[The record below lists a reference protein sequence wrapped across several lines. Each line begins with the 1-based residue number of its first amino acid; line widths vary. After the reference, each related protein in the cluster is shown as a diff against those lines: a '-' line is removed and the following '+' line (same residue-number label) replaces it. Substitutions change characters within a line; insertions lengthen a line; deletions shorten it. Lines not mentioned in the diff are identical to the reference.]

1 MNKIFKVIYS
11 KTKHCYVVV
20 SELAKSHCKTAG
32 SHTARNKTAL
42 TAAVLLALGAFSFAG
57 MPVAQADAD
66 AHNNDFIGANDYYW
80 YWDAKAKKW
89 EQQTYRDALIGHLP
103 RKNLPNNEGAGAKET
118 GSVAAGLYAQAG
130 MQTVTIGNRN
140 AGQSRGSVFIGE
152 HSGYDDKAS
161 NVPKGSSNNYVTS
174 VGFQSD
180 ATGWGSIAIGSNAT
194 AENTKKT
201 DTAVTMTGNTD
212 EDKKNGIYEI
222 EKNPTIDGASVA
234 LGYGAHS
241 KDGNIAIGAYSEAT
255 TDLSADTSDKA
266 KSYLT
271 GKTATSYVS
280 VGNKEKQLQRRIT
293 NVADGAADSD
303 VATIGQL
310 KKMSEKAGVYNEG
323 WGIKIG
329 DYTKKDANG
338 TETTVKNAISVDR
351 NLGTNLDTTGHVH
364 LDVSKTGLVLGTVVD
379 GAPGT
384 DVDLHY
390 GATGDYAVT
399 VGGGANTASGKASV
413 VIGGSGNTAS
423 DEAAVSSGG
432 SSNVASGSMAAVY
445 GGFDNEA
452 SGTYASIFAGA
463 QNKASNMWTTV
474 GGGALNEASGIYASV
489 WGGSGNKATDNS
501 AAVYGGL
508 GNSAYGP
515 YSAILGGGSNKAG
528 GVAVVSGG
536 ASNEAAGVESAV
548 LGGVGNIVTGANA
561 TAVGGAKGSVNGVGS
576 VGILGGSTGINAPFT
591 LAAGYQSTVTD
602 TGVTSTPI
610 TEEEAEKFQEEGT
623 HPGLLV
629 GSNDPN
635 NLSFKILDHFATAVG
650 YQATAD
656 EAQTVAFGHDK
667 GDTYYGTTTYKWKQ
681 KATVKDGHYYDEYGS
696 EINEDSYKSL
706 MNADGTWNDYSQP
719 IATVEEKKYDSAYYN
734 RLVKAADG
742 IEDHDAVVM
751 EQLKN
756 ASDVGS
762 KIKVYQTD
770 ENGNIK
776 FDKNNNPIEDTSDSD
791 AVKTKR
797 EAAQKASEDAWG
809 EAIGTGHVAD
819 PKASNAKDNGSGQLV
834 TGGTVY
840 DALQKQK
847 TDLTD
852 ALSVNAGW
860 GIDVDKTK
868 NNTISVKHNLSSGDS
883 AYADTDATGLI
894 LGGSIKERKA
904 DKKYGAATAS
914 SVIVGARN
922 ALASNDNSVVVGGLD
937 NVASGAN
944 STVVGGDNNKAS
956 GNQSA
961 VFGGR
966 DNTASGITSTASG
979 GIMNVANGQNST
991 AVGGTFNY
999 ALGTGATS
1007 VGGYGK
1013 DYTTG
1018 YNSSVN
1024 GSYSVGIAGGSTG
1037 DKADYSLAAGRQA
1050 VVTTENGT
1058 AIGYQATTD
1067 EANTIA
1073 FGHDAGDVSGYT
1085 IEWEQLPNG
1094 QTNADGTTNDYTKA
1108 PKSVT
1113 ATTYTDSYYNRL
1125 VKVAEGQDDHDVVVV
1140 KQLKQYAQKDA
1151 GNIGSN
1157 IKVYTTDKNGNSVED
1172 TDASTAAQKANENL
1186 WGTAIGTGKIADS
1199 KATNAADNGSQQ
1211 LVTGGTVYTYNA
1223 PVAESG
1229 KTLNYVS
1236 ADKTTGQN
1244 LTALDTQVK
1253 ANADTL
1259 NDSTHNIKYYSVNS
1273 TNAPTFGLNVYTNEK
1288 NDGASGR
1295 ASLAAGFITHADGL
1309 ASTVAGSYSGIYNK
1323 GTVSGTDFRGAAA
1336 LSLGTVN
1343 INRNMDTTKPYS
1355 GVANSLIGQ
1364 ANVTT
1369 DSNAAI
1375 ILGAGNTVK
1384 DSYRTISN
1392 LNLSGDMTDAL
1403 KEAVPGSGGQVMV
1416 MGGGNSVENAYMTQV
1431 TGVGNTVTGSGD
1443 AYDADKSSQLNY
1455 VEGFY
1460 TTLTNGKNDYL
1471 IGAHN
1476 TVTGDST
1483 DTNKSN
1489 IVFGDNHTLTNTKNN
1504 IIVGSADNVDT
1515 TTVSDVVSIGHNA
1528 KVTKEG
1534 GVAIGSGSEATTAA
1548 GVAGYDPTGATAD
1561 TTAAWTSKKAAV
1573 SVGTADETRQ
1583 ITGVAAGKEETDAVN
1598 VAQLK
1603 KLNGMKANVNADNI
1617 GKNLNHKADGTAVTD
1632 EDKTVN
1638 ENAWG
1643 AAIGTGSIAA
1653 DNGQLV
1659 TGKTVYAYNKPVA
1672 AEGKTLNYISD
1683 TMTTGQNL
1691 TALDTQIKTNADNIG
1706 TNTTNISNN
1715 TENITNLKNL
1725 SNITEAGQT
1734 VIKNLAK
1741 GSIGMEDGSHT
1752 SVSHRDVNGVETYKV
1767 DVTVDG
1773 QVAENNTGIV
1783 NGGTVYSALQDVKN
1797 QTSADL
1803 ANKANVDASNIGKN
1817 LNHKA
1822 DGTAVTDEDK
1832 TVNENAWGAA
1842 IGTGS
1847 IAADNGQ
1854 LVTGKTVYAYNK
1866 PVAAE
1871 GKTLNYISDTMTTGQ
1886 NLTALDTQ
1894 IKTNADNIG
1903 TNTTN
1908 ISNNTENITNLK
1920 NLSNITEAGQ
1930 TVIKN
1935 LAKGS
1940 IGMEDGSHTSVSHRD
1955 VNGVETY
1962 KVDVTVDGQVAEN
1975 NTGIVN
1981 GGTVYS
1987 ALQDVKN
1994 QTSAD
1999 LANKANVDAS
2009 NLTPD
2014 NVTKWQEKLGN
2025 GEVVSGNKGLVT
2037 GDTVFKAVDTK
2048 ANRDGSNLTDEE
2060 ADSFSEKIARG
2071 EVKAG
2076 ENRAVSGDAVSQ
2088 AISKVT
2094 GDMNTQ
2100 LDGKANT
2107 SLDNITKDG
2116 QTVIKKLSQDAVQVK
2131 AGDDHI
2137 TIDAKTD
2144 ETTGNKT
2151 YTISAKDGKV
2161 ASGDTGLISG
2171 GTLYNEVHVDKD
2183 GSYIRS
2189 GNTVGQN
2196 LSALDSGLKTTSDL
2210 IHTNTKGDTI
2220 QIGGN
2225 STATKIDVSG
2235 KDKDGNTTG
2244 RVITGIV
2251 TEGKDLTSAANVG
2264 YVNGIT
2270 SANTQQIYRD
2280 MNNAYSSLD
2289 TNINR
2294 AAAGSNAL
2302 AALHPLDFDPADKA
2316 SFAVGYGHY
2325 HNANAAAIGAFYQP
2339 NANTMVNMGISLGN
2353 GDPGFNAGVSFKLG
2367 KGSAYNGVSKAEM
2380 AQTIHDQAEEISAI
2394 KANDAAKD
2402 KRIDA
2407 LEKENQEMKKQI
2419 QEILSR
2425 LNG

>member
-1822 DGTAVTDEDK
+1822 DGTTVTDEDK

-1871 GKTLNYISDTMTTGQ
+1871 GKTLNYVSDTKTTGQ
-1886 NLTALDTQ
+1886 NLGSLDAQ
-1894 IKTNADNIG
+1894 VG
-1903 TNTTN
+1903 TNTGD
-1908 ISNNTENITNLK
+1908 ISNLK
-1920 NLSNITEAGQ
+1920 NLSNISSAGE

-1955 VNGVETY
+1955 VNGVDTY

>member
-1 MNKIFKVIYS
+1 MNKIFKVIYN
-11 KTKHCYVVV
+11 KTRHCYVVV

-528 GVAVVSGG
+528 GAAVVSGG

-914 SVIVGARN
+914 SVIVGAQN

-1067 EANTIA
+1067 ESGTIS

-1085 IEWEQLPNG
+1085 VTWKQRTDG
-1094 QTNADGTTNDYTKA
+1094 KTNADGTTNDYTQA
-1108 PKSVT
+1108 PESVSVT
-1113 ATTYTDSYYNRL
+1113 KENTYTTAGYNRL

-1186 WGTAIGTGKIADS
+1186 WGAAIGTGKIADS

-1253 ANADTL
+1253 ANVDTL

-1343 INRNMDTTKPYS
+1343 INRNMYTTKPYS

-1392 LNLSGDMTDAL
+1392 LNLSGDMTAAL

-1431 TGVGNTVTGSGD
+1431 TGVGNTVTGSGEK
-1443 AYDADKSSQLNY
+1443 YDKDSSTQLNY
-1455 VEGFY
+1455 VDGFY
-1460 TTLTNGKNDYL
+1460 TTLENGKNDYI
-1471 IGAHN
+1471 IGSQN
-1476 TVTGDST
+1476 TVTGTST
-1483 DTNKSN
+1483 DKNKSN

-1672 AEGKTLNYISD
+1672 AEGKTLNYVSD
-1683 TMTTGQNL
+1683 TKTTGQNL
-1691 TALDTQIKTNADNIG
+1691 GSLDAQVG
-1706 TNTTNISNN
+1706 TNTGDIS
-1715 TENITNLKNL
+1715 NLKNL
-1725 SNITEAGQT
+1725 SNISSAGET

-1752 SVSHRDVNGVETYKV
+1752 SVSHRDVNGV
-1767 DVTVDG
+1767 D
-1773 QVAENNTGIV
+1773 
-1783 NGGTVYSALQDVKN
+1783 
-1797 QTSADL
+1797 
-1803 ANKANVDASNIGKN
+1803 
-1817 LNHKA
+1817 
-1822 DGTAVTDEDK
+1822 
-1832 TVNENAWGAA
+1832 
-1842 IGTGS
+1842 
-1847 IAADNGQ
+1847 
-1854 LVTGKTVYAYNK
+1854 
-1866 PVAAE
+1866 
-1871 GKTLNYISDTMTTGQ
+1871 
-1886 NLTALDTQ
+1886 
-1894 IKTNADNIG
+1894 
-1903 TNTTN
+1903 
-1908 ISNNTENITNLK
+1908 
-1920 NLSNITEAGQ
+1920 
-1930 TVIKN
+1930 
-1935 LAKGS
+1935 
-1940 IGMEDGSHTSVSHRD
+1940 
-1955 VNGVETY
+1955 TY

-2131 AGDDHI
+2131 AGDRIKVDE
-2137 TIDAKTD
+2137 ATD
-2144 ETTGNKT
+2144 EKTGNKT
-2151 YTISAKDGKV
+2151 YTISANNNGKV
-2161 ASGDTGLISG
+2161 AKDDGNLISGDT
-2171 GTLYNEVHVDKD
+2171 LYKEVHADQD

-2251 TEGKDLTSAANVG
+2251 TDGKDLTSAANVG

-2280 MNNAYSSLD
+2280 MNNAYSRLD

>member
-528 GVAVVSGG
+528 GAAVVSGG

-734 RLVKAADG
+734 RLVKVADG

-776 FDKNNNPIEDTSDSD
+776 FDKNNNPIEDTS
-791 AVKTKR
+791 AEAETKKT
-797 EAAQKASEDAWG
+797 AAQKASEDAWG
-809 EAIGTGHVAD
+809 SAIGTGKVVD
-819 PKASNAKDNGSGQLV
+819 PNAKDKDSNGSGQLV

-840 DALQKQK
+840 NALQQQK

-914 SVIVGARN
+914 SVIVGAQN

-956 GNQSA
+956 RNQSA

-1058 AIGYQATTD
+1058 AVGYQATTD
-1067 EANTIA
+1067 ESGTIS

-1085 IEWEQLPNG
+1085 VTWKQRTDG
-1094 QTNADGTTNDYTKA
+1094 KTNADLTTNDYTQA
-1108 PKSVT
+1108 PESVT

-1392 LNLSGDMTDAL
+1392 LNLSGDMTAAL

-1603 KLNGMKANVNADNI
+1603 KLNGMKANVNAD
-1617 GKNLNHKADGTAVTD
+1617 
-1632 EDKTVN
+1632 
-1638 ENAWG
+1638 
-1643 AAIGTGSIAA
+1643 
-1653 DNGQLV
+1653 
-1659 TGKTVYAYNKPVA
+1659 
-1672 AEGKTLNYISD
+1672 
-1683 TMTTGQNL
+1683 
-1691 TALDTQIKTNADNIG
+1691 
-1706 TNTTNISNN
+1706 
-1715 TENITNLKNL
+1715 
-1725 SNITEAGQT
+1725 
-1734 VIKNLAK
+1734 
-1741 GSIGMEDGSHT
+1741 
-1752 SVSHRDVNGVETYKV
+1752 
-1767 DVTVDG
+1767 
-1773 QVAENNTGIV
+1773 
-1783 NGGTVYSALQDVKN
+1783 
-1797 QTSADL
+1797 
-1803 ANKANVDASNIGKN
+1803 NIGKN

-2280 MNNAYSSLD
+2280 MNNAYSRLD

>member
-1 MNKIFKVIYS
+1 M
-11 KTKHCYVVV
+11 
-20 SELAKSHCKTAG
+20 L
-32 SHTARNKTAL
+32 
-42 TAAVLLALGAFSFAG
+42 
-57 MPVAQADAD
+57 
-66 AHNNDFIGANDYYW
+66 
-80 YWDAKAKKW
+80 
-89 EQQTYRDALIGHLP
+89 
-103 RKNLPNNEGAGAKET
+103 
-118 GSVAAGLYAQAG
+118 
-130 MQTVTIGNRN
+130 MQ
-140 AGQSRGSVFIGE
+140 
-152 HSGYDDKAS
+152 
-161 NVPKGSSNNYVTS
+161 
-174 VGFQSD
+174 
-180 ATGWGSIAIGSNAT
+180 
-194 AENTKKT
+194 
-201 DTAVTMTGNTD
+201 
-212 EDKKNGIYEI
+212 KKN
-222 EKNPTIDGASVA
+222 
-234 LGYGAHS
+234 
-241 KDGNIAIGAYSEAT
+241 NIAIGAGSIAT
-255 TDLSADTSDKA
+255 DKA
-266 KSYLT
+266 ST
-271 GKTATSYVS
+271 TAAAFTNQEASKSYVS
-280 VGNKEKQLQRRIT
+280 VGDGTKGSDTQYRRIT

-528 GVAVVSGG
+528 GAAVVSGG

-610 TEEEAEKFQEEGT
+610 TEEEAEKFQAEGT

-819 PKASNAKDNGSGQLV
+819 PKASNARDNGSGQLV

-914 SVIVGARN
+914 SVIVGAQN

-1113 ATTYTDSYYNRL
+1113 ATTYDSAAYNRL
-1125 VKVAEGQDDHDVVVV
+1125 VKVANGVEDHDVVVME
-1140 KQLKQYAQKDA
+1140 QLKNASDV
-1151 GNIGSN
+1151 GSN
-1157 IKVYTTDKNGNSVED
+1157 IKVYKTDENGNVQFDENNKPIED
-1172 TDASTAAQKANENL
+1172 RSDAAKTKQKDSKDAWGKALGAGTFTTGTDTTPTNASTS
-1186 WGTAIGTGKIADS
+1186 D
-1199 KATNAADNGSQQ
+1199 Q
-1211 LVTGGTVYTYNA
+1211 LVTG
-1223 PVAESG
+1223 
-1229 KTLNYVS
+1229 KTLYNYDKPTSSQNYVNVNS
-1236 ADKTTGQN
+1236 TTGQN
-1244 LTALDTQVK
+1244 LSALDAQVK

-1273 TNAPTFGLNVYTNEK
+1273 TNAPTFGLDAYTNEK
-1288 NDGASGR
+1288 NDGASPSGR
-1295 ASLAAGFITHADGL
+1295 ASLAAGFITHTDGL

-1343 INRNMDTTKPYS
+1343 INRNTDTTKAYS

-1369 DSNAAI
+1369 NSNAAI

-1392 LNLSGDMTDAL
+1392 LKLSGDMTAAL

-1416 MGGGNSVENAYMTQV
+1416 MGGGNSVDKAYMTQV
-1431 TGVGNTVTGSGD
+1431 TGVGNTVTGSGTEYGD
-1443 AYDADKSSQLNY
+1443 DSTQLNY
-1455 VEGFY
+1455 IEGFY
-1460 TTLTNGKNDYL
+1460 TKLENGKNDYL

-1483 DTNKSN
+1483 DKNQSN

-1504 IIVGSADNVDT
+1504 IILGSAGNGDT

-1528 KVTKEG
+1528 KVSVAD

-1603 KLNGMKANVNADNI
+1603 KLNGMKANVDATNI
-1617 GKNLNHKADGTAVTD
+1617 GKNLKGADGNTASA
-1632 EDKTVN
+1632 EDITAN
-1638 ENAWG
+1638 EKAWG
-1643 AAIGTGSIAA
+1643 AALGTGDIATPKDMLVTDKAIHDELRPTTDGTYVKGSQTTADNLSKLDAQVKTNADGISTNTTNITKNAGDITNLKNLSNITNEGEKVIKKLSKDAVKVEAGDRVTVTSTDNKETGTITYKVSANNNGTVTAGDQNLVSGDTVNTAINNAITNAGTATDTKLAGKANVDATNIGKNLKGADGKTASTEEITANENDWGTAIGTGEIAK

-1659 TGKTVYAYNKPVA
+1659 TGKTVYDALHGGLDDVVFGHDGKDGKDGSIGLVGQTGKKGEDGKNAFATTIIKTEKGVDGVDGKNGKDGITRIVYNDTNDPANKHTVA
-1672 AEGKTLNYISD
+1672 TLDDGMKYAGDTGTVANVKLNHQLKLSGTTFNDKDKKYDANSWTSDNIAVVSSAADETTGDATMYLKLNKDLNLTDKGSVRFGDKDSNTTLDASGLTIKSTVTKEGKTEVVNGPS
-1683 TMTTGQNL
+1683 MTKDGINGGGKAIT
-1691 TALDTQIKTNADNIG
+1691 NIG
-1706 TNTTNISNN
+1706 SGIEKDDKGNYTDKSKSSAANI
-1715 TENITNLKNL
+1715 
-1725 SNITEAGQT
+1725 GDVQT
-1734 VIKNLAK
+1734 
-1741 GSIGMEDGSHT
+1741 
-1752 SVSHRDVNGVETYKV
+1752 
-1767 DVTVDG
+1767 
-1773 QVAENNTGIV
+1773 IV
-1783 NGGTVYSALQDVKN
+1783 NDAKKELTNGTNGLNS
-1797 QTSADL
+1797 
-1803 ANKANVDASNIGKN
+1803 KANVDASNIGENMKDAN
-1817 LNHKA
+1817 GNKA
-1822 DGTAVTDEDK
+1822 
-1832 TVNENAWGAA
+1832 
-1842 IGTGS
+1842 
-1847 IAADNGQ
+1847 
-1854 LVTGKTVYAYNK
+1854 
-1866 PVAAE
+1866 
-1871 GKTLNYISDTMTTGQ
+1871 SDTEI
-1886 NLTALDTQ
+1886 NKNKESWAS
-1894 IKTNADNIG
+1894 AIG
-1903 TNTTN
+1903 TNT
-1908 ISNNTENITNLK
+1908 
-1920 NLSNITEAGQ
+1920 
-1930 TVIKN
+1930 V
-1935 LAKGS
+1935 AK
-1940 IGMEDGSHTSVSHRD
+1940 D
-1955 VNGVETY
+1955 
-1962 KVDVTVDGQVAEN
+1962 
-1975 NTGIVN
+1975 
-1981 GGTVYS
+1981 
-1987 ALQDVKN
+1987 
-1994 QTSAD
+1994 
-1999 LANKANVDAS
+1999 NK
-2009 NLTPD
+2009 
-2014 NVTKWQEKLGN
+2014 Q
-2025 GEVVSGNKGLVT
+2025 LVT
-2037 GDTVFKAVDTK
+2037 SDAVATALEKKADKTYVDQELNKKADKTYVDEQLDTK
-2048 ANRDGSNLTDEE
+2048 ANKSDVYTKDQTYSK
-2060 ADSFSEKIARG
+2060 SEVDNK
-2071 EVKAG
+2071 
-2076 ENRAVSGDAVSQ
+2076 VSD
-2088 AISKVT
+2088 ITT
-2094 GDMNTQ
+2094 G
-2100 LDGKANT
+2100 LDGKAGKD
-2107 SLDNITKDG
+2107 LKNIDETGEK
-2116 QTVIKKLSQDAVQVK
+2116 VIKDLAKSSIKVI
-2131 AGDDHI
+2131 GDKNTTVTEGMDG
-2137 TIDAKTD
+2137 DAKTYTVKV
-2144 ETTGNKT
+2144 EGNG
-2151 YTISAKDGKV
+2151 AV
-2161 ASGDTGLISG
+2161 ESGNTGLISG
-2171 GTLYNEVHVDKD
+2171 DTLYKEVRADIND
-2183 GSYIRS
+2183 ANSSYIKS
-2189 GNTVGQN
+2189 GNTVGKN
-2196 LSALDSGLKTTSDL
+2196 LSALDTGLKTTSDL
-2210 IHTNTKGDTI
+2210 IHTNATGDTI

-2235 KDKDGNTTG
+2235 KDAKGNTTG
-2244 RVITGIV
+2244 RVITGVIS
-2251 TEGKDLTSAANVG
+2251 DASDPNSAANVG
-2264 YVNGIT
+2264 YVNGVT
-2270 SANTQQIYRD
+2270 AANTQQIYRD
-2280 MNNAYSSLD
+2280 MNNAYGRLD
-2289 TNINR
+2289 RNINR

-2302 AALHPLDFDPADKA
+2302 AALHPLDYDPADKA

-2325 HNANAAAIGAFYQP
+2325 RNANAAAIGAFYYP
-2339 NANTMVNMGISLGN
+2339 NANTMVNVGVSVGN
-2353 GDPGFNAGVSFKLG
+2353 GDPGINAGVSFKLG
-2367 KGSAYNGVSKAEM
+2367 QGSAYNGVSKAEM
-2380 AQTIHDQAEEISAI
+2380 AQTIHDQAEEIKTI
-2394 KANDAAKD
+2394 KANDATKD

-2419 QEILSR
+2419 QEILAR

>member
-11 KTKHCYVVV
+11 KTRHCYVVV

-118 GSVAAGLYAQAG
+118 GSVATGLYAQAG

-432 SSNVASGSMAAVY
+432 SSNVASGSFASVY
-445 GGFDNEA
+445 GGFDNKA

-474 GGGALNEASGIYASV
+474 GGGALNEASGTYASI
-489 WGGSGNKATDNS
+489 WGGYGNKATDEFAS
-501 AAVYGGL
+501 VYGGVA
-508 GNSAYGP
+508 NSAYGT

-528 GVAVVSGG
+528 SEAVVSGG
-536 ASNEAAGVESAV
+536 LGNEAAGLGSAV
-548 LGGVGNIVTGANA
+548 VGGEANIVTGANA
-561 TAVGGAKGSVNGVGS
+561 TALGGTKGSVNGVAS
-576 VGILGGSTGINAPFT
+576 VGILGGSTGMNAPLT

-610 TEEEAEKFQEEGT
+610 SEEDYNKILEAGGT

-629 GSNDPN
+629 GSGDPDN
-635 NLSFKILDHFATAVG
+635 PTFKILDHFATAVG

-667 GDTYYGTTTYKWKQ
+667 GDTYYGTTTYTWKQ
-681 KATVKDGHYYDEYGS
+681 KATVKDGHYYTEYGE
-696 EINEDSYKSL
+696 EIDEKSYKSL

-719 IATVEEKKYDSAYYN
+719 IATIEKKEYDSAYYN

-776 FDKNNNPIEDTSDSD
+776 FDKNNNPIEDTS
-791 AVKTKR
+791 AEAETKKT
-797 EAAQKASEDAWG
+797 AAQKASEDAWG
-809 EAIGTGHVAD
+809 SAIGTGKVVD
-819 PKASNAKDNGSGQLV
+819 PNAKDKDSNGSGQLV

-840 DALQKQK
+840 NALQQQK

-914 SVIVGARN
+914 SVIVGAQN

-1058 AIGYQATTD
+1058 AVGYQATTD
-1067 EANTIA
+1067 ESGTIS

-1085 IEWEQLPNG
+1085 VTWKQRTDG
-1094 QTNADGTTNDYTKA
+1094 KTNADLTTNDYTQA
-1108 PKSVT
+1108 PEAVT
-1113 ATTYTDSYYNRL
+1113 ATTYSDSYYNRL

-1392 LNLSGDMTDAL
+1392 LNLSGDMTAAL

-1659 TGKTVYAYNKPVA
+1659 TGKTVYEYNKPVA

-1871 GKTLNYISDTMTTGQ
+1871 GKTLNYVSDTKTTGQ
-1886 NLTALDTQ
+1886 NLGSLDAQ
-1894 IKTNADNIG
+1894 VG
-1903 TNTTN
+1903 TNTGD
-1908 ISNNTENITNLK
+1908 ISNLK
-1920 NLSNITEAGQ
+1920 NLSNISSAGE

-1955 VNGVETY
+1955 VNGVDTY

-2280 MNNAYSSLD
+2280 MNNAYSRLD